1 MLVFKSPNLI
11 KWEYIEPY
19 KYSVVFKDDKLLIND
34 EGAKSKINLNSNK
47 AFRSLNNLIIKSVK
61 GDMFDENSFDIR
73 YFKNSS
79 NYIVRFLS
87 KENSIRSFINEFILT
102 FDKRSLRVIE
112 IRMIENSE
120 DYTLLKFINQSFN
133 EPVSNEI
140 FSN

>member
-1 MLVFKSPNLI
+1 
-11 KWEYIEPY
+11 
-19 KYSVVFKDDKLLIND
+19 
-34 EGAKSKINLNSNK
+34 
-47 AFRSLNNLIIKSVK
+47 
-61 GDMFDENSFDIR
+61 MFDENSFDIR